1 MGNSSSRQYTYQ
13 QYYSAMKQSG
23 KKIDLTNVDIRDI
36 NPYEVFNL
44 SKNFTWNE
52 LKESYKE
59 LALSTH
65 PDKNGGD
72 NQLFNI
78 VTTCFKKMAQD
89 YKNRDN
95 DKPHYELKQQS
106 KQYYN
111 TRESHDSQDIDN
123 RLKEVLLGNKK
134 ISNDM
139 FNKTFEQCKIDDDEN
154 DFGYG
159 NIMDKSSKIRDDIKI
174 DRLFSKDKVDNSTF
188 NKVFNQ
194 NVPVAKSSVVKYK
207 EPEPL
212 VLAKSMQFTEL
223 GGKRP
228 DDYSS
233 SVEQRSLAYTDYMRA
248 YDGNRFVDE
257 DLIKN
262 RKEFKSVKE
271 YEKYRDNKSKKELS
285 NKEKKYMEQKTL
297 KEEQEEFNRLERLK
311 KHDIMAEK
319 AYEKANRLFLQ

>member
-1 MGNSSSRQYTYQ
+1 MGNTSSRQYTYH
-13 QYYSAMKQSG
+13 QYYAAMKQSG
-23 KKIDLTNVDIRDI
+23 KKIDLTNVDIKDI

-44 SKNFTWNE
+44 SKNFTWDE

-95 DKPHYELKQQS
+95 DKPHHELKQQS

-111 TRESHDSQDIDN
+111 SNDIDN
-123 RLKEVLLGNKK
+123 RLKDAFLGGNKK

-139 FNKTFEQCKIDDDEN
+139 FNKTFEKCKIDDDEN

-174 DRLFSKDKVDNSTF
+174 NKLFTKDKVDNNTF
-188 NKVFNQ
+188 NDIFNK
-194 NVPVAKSSVVKYK
+194 NVPVAKSSIVKYK

-248 YDGNRFVDE
+248 YDGNRFIDE

-271 YEKYRDNKSKKELS
+271 YEKYRDNKVKRELS
-285 NKEKKYMEQKTL
+285 TKEKKYMEQKTL
-297 KEEQEEFNRLERLK
+297 KEEQEEINRLERVK

-319 AYEKANRLFLQ
+319 AFEKANRLFLQ

>member
-1 MGNSSSRQYTYQ
+1 MGNTSSRQYTYQ
-13 QYYSAMKQSG
+13 QYYAAMKQSG
-23 KKIDLTNVDIRDI
+23 KKIDLTNVDIKDI

-44 SKNFTWNE
+44 SKDFTWDE

-95 DKPHYELKQQS
+95 DKPHHELKQQS

-111 TRESHDSQDIDN
+111 SNDIDN
-123 RLKEVLLGNKK
+123 RLKDAFLGGNKK

-139 FNKTFEQCKIDDDEN
+139 FNKTFEKCKIDDDEN

-174 DRLFSKDKVDNSTF
+174 NKLFTKDKVDNNTF
-188 NKVFNQ
+188 NDIFNK
-194 NVPVAKSSVVKYK
+194 NVPVAKSSIVKYK

-248 YDGNRFVDE
+248 YDGNRFIDE

-271 YEKYRDNKSKKELS
+271 YEKYRDNKVKRELS
-285 NKEKKYMEQKTL
+285 TKEKKYMEQKTL
-297 KEEQEEFNRLERLK
+297 KEEHEEINRLERVK

-319 AYEKANRLFLQ
+319 AFEKANRLFLQ

>member
-1 MGNSSSRQYTYQ
+1 MGNTSSRQYTYQ
-13 QYYSAMKQSG
+13 QYYAAMKQSG
-23 KKIDLTNVDIRDI
+23 KKIDLTNVDIKDI

-44 SKNFTWNE
+44 SKNFTWDE

-95 DKPHYELKQQS
+95 DKPHHELKQQS

-111 TRESHDSQDIDN
+111 SNDIDN
-123 RLKEVLLGNKK
+123 RLKDAFLGGNKK

-139 FNKTFEQCKIDDDEN
+139 FNKTFEKCKIDDDEN

-174 DRLFSKDKVDNSTF
+174 NKLFTKDKVDNNTF
-188 NKVFNQ
+188 NDIFNK
-194 NVPVAKSSVVKYK
+194 NVPVAKSSIVKYK

-248 YDGNRFVDE
+248 YDGNRFIDE

-271 YEKYRDNKSKKELS
+271 YEKYRDNKVKRELS
-285 NKEKKYMEQKTL
+285 TKEKKYMEQKTL
-297 KEEQEEFNRLERLK
+297 KEEQEEINRLERVK
-311 KHDIMAEK
+311 KNDIMAEK
-319 AYEKANRLFLQ
+319 AFEKANRLFLQ

>member
-1 MGNSSSRQYTYQ
+1 MGNTSSRQYTYQ
-13 QYYSAMKQSG
+13 QYYAAMKQSG
-23 KKIDLTNVDIRDI
+23 KKIDLTNVDIKDI

-44 SKNFTWNE
+44 SKDFTWDE

-95 DKPHYELKQQS
+95 DKPHHELKQQS

-111 TRESHDSQDIDN
+111 SNDIDN
-123 RLKEVLLGNKK
+123 RLKDAFLGGNKK

-139 FNKTFEQCKIDDDEN
+139 FNKTFEKCKIDDDEN

-174 DRLFSKDKVDNSTF
+174 NKLFTKDKVDNNTF
-188 NKVFNQ
+188 NDIFNK
-194 NVPVAKSSVVKYK
+194 NVPVAKSSIVKYK

-248 YDGNRFVDE
+248 YDGNRFIDE

-271 YEKYRDNKSKKELS
+271 YEKYRDNKVKRELS
-285 NKEKKYMEQKTL
+285 TKEKKYMEQKTL
-297 KEEQEEFNRLERLK
+297 KEEQDEINRLERVK

-319 AYEKANRLFLQ
+319 AFEKANRLFLQ

>member
-1 MGNSSSRQYTYQ
+1 MGNTSSRQYTYQ
-13 QYYSAMKQSG
+13 QYYAAMKQSG
-23 KKIDLTNVDIRDI
+23 KKIDLTNVDIKDI

-44 SKNFTWNE
+44 SKNFTWDE

-95 DKPHYELKQQS
+95 DKPHHELKQQS

-111 TRESHDSQDIDN
+111 SNDIDN
-123 RLKEVLLGNKK
+123 RLKDAFLGGNKK

-139 FNKTFEQCKIDDDEN
+139 FNKTFEKCKIDDDEN

-174 DRLFSKDKVDNSTF
+174 NKLFTKDKVDNNTF
-188 NKVFNQ
+188 NDIFNK
-194 NVPVAKSSVVKYK
+194 NVPVAKSSIVKYK

-248 YDGNRFVDE
+248 YDGNRFIDE

-271 YEKYRDNKSKKELS
+271 YEKYRDNKVKRELS
-285 NKEKKYMEQKTL
+285 TKEKKYMEQKTL
-297 KEEQEEFNRLERLK
+297 KEEQEEINRLERVK

-319 AYEKANRLFLQ
+319 AFEKANRLFLQ

>member
-1 MGNSSSRQYTYQ
+1 MGNTSSRQYTYQ
-13 QYYSAMKQSG
+13 QYYAAMKQSG
-23 KKIDLTNVDIRDI
+23 KKIDLTNVDIKDI

-44 SKNFTWNE
+44 SKNFTWDE

-95 DKPHYELKQQS
+95 DKPHHELKQQS

-111 TRESHDSQDIDN
+111 SNDIDN
-123 RLKEVLLGNKK
+123 RLKDAFLGGNKK

-139 FNKTFEQCKIDDDEN
+139 FNKTFEKCKIDDDEN

-174 DRLFSKDKVDNSTF
+174 NKLFTKDKVDNNTF
-188 NKVFNQ
+188 NDIFNK
-194 NVPVAKSSVVKYK
+194 NVPVAKSSIVKYK

-248 YDGNRFVDE
+248 YDGNRFIDE
-257 DLIKN
+257 DIIKN

-271 YEKYRDNKSKKELS
+271 YEKYRDNKVKRELS
-285 NKEKKYMEQKTL
+285 TKEKKYMEQKTL
-297 KEEQEEFNRLERLK
+297 KEEQEELNRLERVK

-319 AYEKANRLFLQ
+319 AFEKANRLFLQ

>member
-13 QYYSAMKQSG
+13 QYYTAMKQSG
-23 KKIDLTNVDIRDI
+23 KKIDLSNIDIKNI

-44 SKNFTWNE
+44 SNKFTWEE
-52 LKESYKE
+52 LKDSYKE

-78 VTTCFKKMAQD
+78 VTTCFKKLALE
-89 YKNRDN
+89 YKNRESDRQHN
-95 DKPHYELKQQS
+95 ELKQQS

-111 TRESHDSQDIDN
+111 SHDTES
-123 RLKEVLLGNKK
+123 RLKDIIQGNKK
-134 ISNDM
+134 ITNDM
-139 FNKTFEQCKIDDDEN
+139 FNKTFEKCKIDDDEN

-159 NIMDKSSKIRDDIKI
+159 NIMEKSSKIRDDIKI
-174 DRLFSKDKVDNSTF
+174 DRLFSKDKVDNNTF
-188 NKVFNQ
+188 NEVFNK
-194 NVPVAKSSVVKYK
+194 NVPVAKSSIIKYK

-233 SVEQRSLAYTDYMRA
+233 SVEQRTLAYTDYMRA

-262 RKEFKSVKE
+262 RKEFKSVKD
-271 YEKYRDNKSKKELS
+271 YEIYRDNKVKKELS
-285 NKEKKYMEQKTL
+285 SKEKKYIEQKKL
-297 KEEQEEFNRLERLK
+297 KEEQDEFNRLERVK
-311 KHDIMAEK
+311 KNDIMAER
-319 AYEKANRLFLQ
+319 AFEKANRLFLQ

>member
-1 MGNSSSRQYTYQ
+1 MGNTSSRQYTYQ
-13 QYYSAMKQSG
+13 QYYAAMKQSG
-23 KKIDLTNVDIRDI
+23 KKIDLTNVDIKDI

-44 SKNFTWNE
+44 SKNFTWDE

-95 DKPHYELKQQS
+95 DKPHHELKQQS

-111 TRESHDSQDIDN
+111 SNDIDN
-123 RLKEVLLGNKK
+123 RLKDAFLGGNKK

-139 FNKTFEQCKIDDDEN
+139 FNKTFEKCKIDDDEN

-174 DRLFSKDKVDNSTF
+174 NRLFTKDKVDNNTF
-188 NKVFNQ
+188 NDIFNK
-194 NVPVAKSSVVKYK
+194 NVPVAKSSIVKYK

-248 YDGNRFVDE
+248 YDGNRFIDE
-257 DLIKN
+257 DIIKN

-271 YEKYRDNKSKKELS
+271 YEKYRDNKVKRELS
-285 NKEKKYMEQKTL
+285 TKEKKYMEQKTL
-297 KEEQEEFNRLERLK
+297 KEEQEEFNRLERVK
-311 KHDIMAEK
+311 KNDIMAEK
-319 AYEKANRLFLQ
+319 AFEKANRLFLQ

>member
-1 MGNSSSRQYTYQ
+1 MGNTSSRQYTYQ
-13 QYYSAMKQSG
+13 QYYAAMKQSG
-23 KKIDLTNVDIRDI
+23 KKIDLTNVDIKDI

-44 SKNFTWNE
+44 SKDFTWDE

-95 DKPHYELKQQS
+95 DKPHHELKQQS

-111 TRESHDSQDIDN
+111 SNDIDN
-123 RLKEVLLGNKK
+123 RLKDAFLGGNKK

-139 FNKTFEQCKIDDDEN
+139 FNKTFEKCKIDDDEN

-174 DRLFSKDKVDNSTF
+174 NKLFTKDKVDNNTF
-188 NKVFNQ
+188 NDIFNK
-194 NVPVAKSSVVKYK
+194 NVPVAKSSIVKYK

-248 YDGNRFVDE
+248 YDGNRFIDE

-271 YEKYRDNKSKKELS
+271 YEKYRDNKVKRELS
-285 NKEKKYMEQKTL
+285 TKEKKYMEQKTL
-297 KEEQEEFNRLERLK
+297 KEEQEEINRLERVK

-319 AYEKANRLFLQ
+319 AFEKANRLFLQ